1 MIESRHFL
9 LNYGFNPVS
18 SNTVQTDDEFNVY
31 PLSRGATLRLSFLIF
46 RSSFI
51 YSFMRL
57 SRHSLISG
65 PGPRES
71 GAPSSWSSGC
81 RPDPKQWRP
90 RGQEP
95 LLMNKNATEG
105 SWQRQGLP
113 TRWLK

>member
-31 PLSRGATLRLSFLIF
+31 PLAWSNSLAKFFNFLDHLLFIHLCAYPGIHSFQGRALVKAAHLF
-46 RSSFI
+46 LGHPVADRTQSTGS
-51 YSFMRL
+51 
-57 SRHSLISG
+57 
-65 PGPRES
+65 
-71 GAPSSWSSGC
+71 
-81 RPDPKQWRP
+81 P

-113 TRWLK
+113 TRCG